1 MEISVHPCDS
11 DDVKQLLKEFGRLL
25 VLLNQAKDQ
34 KLITITLKHIQFIT
48 PFLAL
53 FLSASINMIKNA
65 GCEVH
70 LEKPH
75 NPDLISYLDTIYFET
90 GVSFQTKEECVSFL
104 GSHSAKSFLPI
115 LHFSASEDSLQT
127 EIRDSMISASI
138 NLLQSK
144 LNLNTQQINLYRYLI
159 QEMVDNI
166 LQHACVDNGWLFAQY
181 YPKKQYLDLCILDTG
196 ITILGS
202 FQKHGFTHI
211 GNHLDAIQS
220 AVEGTSTKPDIGR
233 GYGLSSSLKAML
245 EAKSD
250 FILVSGDGLLHNQTL
265 YKLPSSWQGTIVFFR
280 IPLSINFSVY
290 ELFS

>member
-90 GVSFQTKEECVSFL
+90 GVSFQTKEEVCHFWAPTRQNHFFL
-104 GSHSAKSFLPI
+104 FYI
-115 LHFSASEDSLQT
+115 F
-127 EIRDSMISASI
+127 
-138 NLLQSK
+138 LLQK
-144 LNLNTQQINLYRYLI
+144 I
-159 QEMVDNI
+159 
-166 LQHACVDNGWLFAQY
+166 
-181 YPKKQYLDLCILDTG
+181 
-196 ITILGS
+196 
-202 FQKHGFTHI
+202 
-211 GNHLDAIQS
+211 
-220 AVEGTSTKPDIGR
+220 
-233 GYGLSSSLKAML
+233 
-245 EAKSD
+245 
-250 FILVSGDGLLHNQTL
+250 L
-265 YKLPSSWQGTIVFFR
+265 YKQKSEIV
-280 IPLSINFSVY
+280 
-290 ELFS
+290 